1 MRYVY
6 LALNWIFGLLFL
18 LTGLVSVFSSPL
30 AGIAML
36 AIAMLLLPPVRNFAY
51 LKTGK
56 ALPIKARA
64 AVIFVLFI
72 AFGIFVGQDE
82 SRKAQE
88 VAAKEAQAQAEKAAA
103 MRQQN
108 IDYFNQNSVQILGE
122 VKEAIA
128 KGDYTKATA
137 LSSKYLASQNS
148 ELLDL
153 SAQAKAAQSAAE
165 RKEKTQ
171 TILSQLKDVPASAL
185 QKNRDLYQQLVS
197 LNPDVPAYAEKL
209 KFFSD
214 KVKQQEEKERLAQEK
229 IQKEN
234 EARLAKFG
242 KPPVASGWDGSYLA
256 VNRYLERVANDPDSI
271 KMDGCTKVYT
281 TDKGW
286 LVGCDYRG
294 RNAFGGMIRQS
305 NWFTIAHDTV
315 IQMHDASAFK
325 P

>member
-6 LALNWIFGLLFL
+6 LALNWIFGALFL
-18 LTGLVSVFSSPL
+18 LTGVVSLFSAPL

-36 AIAMLLLPPVRNFAY
+36 AISLLLFPPARKFAY
-51 LKTGK
+51 SKTNK
-56 ALPIKARA
+56 ELPFKARA
-64 AVIFVLFI
+64 AAIVVLFI
-72 AFGIFVGQDE
+72 AFGVFVGQDE

-103 MRQQN
+103 MRKQN
-108 IDYFNQNSVQILGE
+108 IDYFNQNSAQILGE

-128 KGDYTKATA
+128 NGDYNKASA
-137 LSSKYLASQNS
+137 LSSKYLAAQNA

-153 SAQAKAAQSAAE
+153 NAKAKAAQSAAE

-171 TILSQLKDVPASAL
+171 AILAQLKDVPASAL

-197 LNPDVPAYAEKL
+197 LNPDAPAYAEKL
-209 KFFSD
+209 NFFSD
-214 KVKQQEEKERLAQEK
+214 KLKQQEEKERLAQEK
-229 IQKEN
+229 VKREN
-234 EARLAKFG
+234 EDRIAKFG
-242 KPPVASGWDGSYLA
+242 KPPIASGWDGSYLA

-271 KMDGCTKVYT
+271 KIDGCTKVFT

-305 NWFTIAHDTV
+305 NWFTIVHDTV
-315 IQMHDASAFK
+315 IQMHDASAFR